1 MSLQERLDSAANR
14 KRREQEQQASSSF
27 ACGVKGS
34 EEAVKGREEARR
46 EFQEQLDQII
56 VSHTS
61 SSSGGQDEVTPAI
74 PRICG
79 ECGDVG
85 HPVEECPDSETNGTN
100 PFGMDGKK
108 QKCKHCG
115 AYR

>member
-14 KRREQEQQASSSF
+14 RRREQEQASSSF
-27 ACGVKGS
+27 TCGVKGS
-34 EEAVKGREEARR
+34 EEALKGREEARR
-46 EFQEQLDQII
+46 EFQAQLDQII

-61 SSSGGQDEVTPAI
+61 SGSQEEVHPAAL

-85 HPVEECPDSETNGTN
+85 HPVEECPDSEANGTN
-100 PFGMDGKK
+100 PVGKDGKK

>member
-14 KRREQEQQASSSF
+14 RRREQEHTSSAF
-27 ACGVKGS
+27 TCGVKGS

-46 EFQEQLDQII
+46 EFQAQLDQII

-61 SSSGGQDEVTPAI
+61 AGSQEELPPV
-74 PRICG
+74 PRLCG
-79 ECGDVG
+79 ECGEVG
-85 HPVEECPDSETNGTN
+85 HPAVECPDSEANGMN
-100 PFGMDGKK
+100 PIGKDGKK

-115 AYR
+115 SYR